1 MKIPLDTICVKT
13 GILCP
18 SCQRKVS
25 SGIVKEYEVD
35 VMRKLLELE
44 DKLKELKQAEY
55 VKSYDLGDLLVIV
68 LKLPNWDKDMIRRL
82 RQILSREL
90 NRKVRVV
97 VKGADPREMAAQLL
111 IPLDVK
117 GINIVWLPDG
127 TQKYVIR
134 VDKRGKRWP
143 APKEGL
149 ESVLSELLDA
159 PVEIRPQSGS
169 F

>member
-1 MKIPLDTICVKT
+1 MRIPLDTICVKT
-13 GILCP
+13 GVLCP

-25 SGIVKEYEVD
+25 SGLVKEYEVD

-44 DKLKELKQAEY
+44 DKIRELRNAEY
-55 VKSYDLGDLLVIV
+55 VKSYDLGELLVVV
-68 LKLPNWDKDMIRRL
+68 LKLPEWDKELVRRIR
-82 RQILSREL
+82 QALSREL

-111 IPLDVK
+111 IPLEVR
-117 GINIVWLPDG
+117 GVNIVWTPDG

-134 VDKRGKRWP
+134 VDRGGKRWP
-143 APKEGL
+143 APKGEL
-149 ESVLSELLDA
+149 EKVLGELLDA
-159 PVEIRPQSGS
+159 PVEIRPQGR

>member
-25 SGIVKEYEVD
+25 SGLVKEYEVD
-35 VMRKLLELE
+35 IMRKLLDLE
-44 DKLKELKQAEY
+44 ERIKELKDAEY

-68 LKLPNWDKDMIRRL
+68 LKLPDWDKDVVRRIR
-82 RQILSREL
+82 QALSREL

-111 IPLDVK
+111 IPLDVR
-117 GINIVWLPDG
+117 GVNIVWTPDG

-134 VDKRGKRWP
+134 VDRKGKRWP
-143 APKEGL
+143 APKEEL
-149 ESVLSELLDA
+149 EKVLSELLDA
-159 PVEIRPQSGS
+159 PVEIRPQGH